1 MAFQHLRAVFP
12 VEPGMAD
19 DGGRHAVLP
28 GDAVRPDGLL
38 DLEAPVA
45 LRLDM
50 DGRDDIV
57 AGGVAAIVL
66 RQVVPPERRKVAEE
80 EFVRLQVGEPG
91 IAKRLQVPEVVVGID
106 NRQVG
111 IVGGHRGLPA
121 AGGGAH
127 PAPAGRGAEGGR
139 RP

>member
-1 MAFQHLRAVFP
+1 MALQDLRAVLL

-19 DGGRHAVLP
+19 DGGRHAVRLGHALHP
-28 GDAVRPDGLL
+28 GGLL
-38 DLEAPVA
+38 DLARPVA

-57 AGGVAAIVL
+57 AGGVAAVVL

-80 EFVRLQVGEPG
+80 ELVRRRVGEPG
-91 IAKRLQVPEVVVGID
+91 IAKRLQIPEVVVGID

-121 AGGGAH
+121 AGGAH

>member
-1 MAFQHLRAVFP
+1 MA
-12 VEPGMAD
+12 G
-19 DGGRHAVLP
+19 DGGRHAVLF
-28 GDAVRPDGLL
+28 GHAVHPDGLL

-45 LRLDM
+45 FRLDM
-50 DGRDDIV
+50 DGCDDIV
-57 AGGVAAIVL
+57 AGGVAAVVG
-66 RQVVPPERRKVAEE
+66 REVVPFERRKVAEE
-80 EFVRLQVGEPG
+80 EFVRLRAGEPG

-127 PAPAGRGAEGGR
+127 PAPAASRAEGGSR

>member
-1 MAFQHLRAVFP
+1 
-12 VEPGMAD
+12 MAD
-19 DGGRHAVLP
+19 DGGRHAVLF
-28 GDAVRPDGLL
+28 GDAVHPDRLL

-57 AGGVAAIVL
+57 AGGVAAIVG
-66 RQVVPPERRKVAEE
+66 REVVPFERGEVAEE
-80 EFVRLQVGEPG
+80 EFVPLRAGKPG
-91 IAKRLQVPEVVVGID
+91 IAKRLQIPEMVVGID

-121 AGGGAH
+121 AGGTH
-127 PAPAGRGAEGGR
+127 PAPAASCAEGGR
-139 RP
+139 RM